1 MASYL
6 GQQMSLGTYNTG
18 ENGHVEY
25 GWSEQMQEKI
35 VQLNFQL
42 TRTTC
47 NQPVLQS
54 KFRELLLVLKNQK
67 NSISLSYLTTL
78 YKLTAYTRDIISG
91 KGEYQLTYMLIKEWY
106 DFFPQLALN
115 MLTHLVHK
123 DNSDHP
129 FGSWKD
135 MKYFSKYCLSNGV
148 PINHEMIAH
157 CISLINHQLK
167 EDIKSDNPSLLAKW
181 IPREKSSFG
190 QMYEPLACDYFK
202 EYLQTAKSDVSK
214 NKAKMKCKTHYRQ
227 LISSLNKK
235 LETTQ
240 IFQCNQVWSY
250 INFNKVTSITVSKQ
264 KLAFL
269 NKLKNGKQR
278 KEVQD
283 RVTCAENFKSHIQ
296 ESIVSKK
303 DVKGK
308 RVSME
313 DFTNSASHLL
323 FRSRLDNIDLQVE
336 IDLLNSQWRNNATET
351 KAMGKFIPMVD
362 VSGSMSGTPMA
373 VAIALGIRIAEK
385 SILGNR
391 VITFSQHPSW
401 INLEKLDGFVSK
413 VDVVTKMP
421 WGMNTNFYAALDLIL
436 NSIIESKLEPA
447 AVSDL
452 ILVILSDM
460 QMDSADSE
468 SRSTTLFDNIKNK
481 YHEAGMRVCGK
492 PYMPPHIV
500 MWNLRS
506 TSGFPSLSF
515 QSNATMISG
524 FSPVLLNNFCEKG
537 ILGLKEST
545 PWNNLLDSLKKYDY
559 LKEDVIANYIM

>member
-1 MASYL
+1 MTSYI
-6 GQQMSLGTYNTG
+6 GQQVSLSTYSTG
-18 ENGHVEY
+18 RNGHVEY
-25 GWSEQMQEKI
+25 GWSEHIQEKI

-42 TRTTC
+42 NRTNS
-47 NQPVLQS
+47 NQTLLQS
-54 KFRELLLVLKNQK
+54 KFRELLLVLRNQK
-67 NSISLSYLTTL
+67 NSINLSYLTTL
-78 YKLTAYTRDIISG
+78 YQLTAFTRDIISG

-106 DFFPQLALN
+106 DHFPQLALN

-123 DNSDHP
+123 GNNEHP

-135 MKYFSKYCLSNGV
+135 MKYFFKYCISNGV
-148 PINHEMIAH
+148 LINHPMIDH
-157 CISLINHQLK
+157 CVSLINNQLK
-167 EDIKSDNPSLLAKW
+167 LDIKSDNPSLLAKW

-190 QMYEPLACDYFK
+190 QMYEPLACNYFK

-214 NKAKMKCKTHYRQ
+214 NKAKMKCKTRYRQ
-227 LISSLNKK
+227 LISNLNKK
-235 LETTQ
+235 LGTTQ

-250 INFNKVTSITVSKQ
+250 INFNKVTSITISKQ

-278 KEVQD
+278 NDVQD
-283 RVTCAENFKSHIQ
+283 RVMCADNFKSHIQ
-296 ESIVSKK
+296 SSINSKK
-303 DVKGK
+303 EVNGK

-313 DFTNSASHLL
+313 DFTNSATQLL
-323 FRSRLDNIDLQVE
+323 FQSRLDNVDLQTE
-336 IDLLNSQWRNNATET
+336 IDLLNSQWRNNSIKTT
-351 KAMGKFIPMVD
+351 AMGKFIPMID
-362 VSGSMSGTPMA
+362 VSSSMSGTPMA
-373 VAIALGIRIAEK
+373 IAIALGIRIAEK
-385 SILGNR
+385 SLLGNR

-401 INLEKLDGFVSK
+401 INLENLDGFVSK
-413 VDVVTKMP
+413 VDMVKNMP

-468 SRSTTLFDNIKNK
+468 SSSAPLFDNIKNK
-481 YHEAGMRVCGK
+481 YREAGIRVCGK
-492 PYMPPHIV
+492 PFTPPHIV
-500 MWNLRS
+500 MWNLTS

-515 QSNATMISG
+515 LSNATMISG
-524 FSPVLLNNFCEKG
+524 FTPVLLNNFCEKG

-545 PWNNLLDSLKKYDY
+545 PWNNLLDSLKKYEY
-559 LKEDVIANYIM
+559 LKEDVISNYIT

>member
-47 NQPVLQS
+47 NQPVLQT

-67 NSISLSYLTTL
+67 NSFSLSYLTTL

-296 ESIVSKK
+296 ESIDSKK

-323 FRSRLDNIDLQVE
+323 FRSRLDNIDLQLE

-373 VAIALGIRIAEK
+373 IAIALGIRIAEK

-401 INLEKLDGFVSK
+401 INLEHLDGFVNK

-421 WGMNTNFYAALDLIL
+421 WGDEY
-436 NSIIESKLEPA
+436 
-447 AVSDL
+447 
-452 ILVILSDM
+452 
-460 QMDSADSE
+460 
-468 SRSTTLFDNIKNK
+468 
-481 YHEAGMRVCGK
+481 
-492 PYMPPHIV
+492 
-500 MWNLRS
+500 
-506 TSGFPSLSF
+506 
-515 QSNATMISG
+515 
-524 FSPVLLNNFCEKG
+524 
-537 ILGLKEST
+537 
-545 PWNNLLDSLKKYDY
+545 
-559 LKEDVIANYIM
+559 